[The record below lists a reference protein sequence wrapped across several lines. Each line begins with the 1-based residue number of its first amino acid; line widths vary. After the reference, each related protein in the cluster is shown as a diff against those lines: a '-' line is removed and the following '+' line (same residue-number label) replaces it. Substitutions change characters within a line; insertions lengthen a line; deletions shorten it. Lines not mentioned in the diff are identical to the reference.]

1 MMIIGIALVWFG
13 MHQTITVHVDGEPR
27 TVRTAAFTVSGA
39 VHAAGVSADQADR
52 VSPPVD
58 SWFWNQSAISI
69 ETAQTMVVR
78 TPDEEF
84 VLRSAERLPANLL
97 SGVGIRLYPHD
108 QVLLN
113 GERID
118 PRMMLEMAGSVLLQ
132 YEPAKLIRLS
142 IDDSEEN
149 IYTDQPTVGAALET
163 TSIRINPQDWI
174 SEALSTLVVDSMTI
188 SIRRARWVTV
198 TTADHSVA
206 ALTNAVRVGDAL
218 WDMGVPLQNLDYSF
232 PAEEEPV
239 PEDGAIRV
247 VRVNENLVIAS
258 EEFPLD
264 PVYQEDPNTPLDQVA
279 VIEPGQNGIF
289 AIRERIQYADG
300 EVVWR
305 MLEDGWQASEAK
317 AAVLGYGSNIVIQ
330 TEVVEGET
338 LEYYRKLTVFATAF
352 SPCNLGV
359 NYCNDVTYSG
369 RLLTKGI
376 IGVTRSWYSVLGG
389 HQVYVTG
396 YGYGVIADI
405 GGGYPDRRPW
415 IDLGFTDETY
425 QPTARWVTMYLLTPV
440 PGYVPLIMP

>member
-13 MHQTITVHVDGEPR
+13 LHQTITVHVDGEPR
-27 TVRTAAFTVSGA
+27 TVRIAAITVSDA
-39 VHAAGVSADQADR
+39 VHAAGLTADQADR
-52 VSPPVD
+52 VRPSMD
-58 SWFWNQSAISI
+58 SWIWNQSAIII
-69 ETAQTMVVR
+69 ETAQTVVIK

-108 QVLLN
+108 QVLIN
-113 GERID
+113 GEIID
-118 PRMMLEMAGSVLLQ
+118 PRMLLETTGSVLLQ

-163 TSIRINPQDWI
+163 ALIPINPQDWV
-174 SEALSTLVVDSMTI
+174 SEDLSAPVVDSMDI
-188 SIRRARWVTV
+188 SIRRARPVTV

-206 ALTNAVRVGDAL
+206 GLTNAVTVGDAL
-218 WDMGVPLQNLDYSF
+218 WDIGVPLQNLDYSF
-232 PAEEEPV
+232 PAEEAPV
-239 PEDGAIRV
+239 PEDGVIRV
-247 VRVNENLVIAS
+247 VRVNENLVIAT
-258 EEFPLD
+258 EEFPID
-264 PVYQEDPNTPLDQVA
+264 PVYQEDPNTTLDQVA

-289 AIRERIQYADG
+289 ASRERIQYADG
-300 EVVWR
+300 EEVWR
-305 MLEDGWQASEAK
+305 MFEDGWQASEAK

-338 LEYYRKLTVFATAF
+338 LEYYRKLTVFATAY

-359 NYCNDVTYSG
+359 DYCNDVTYSG

-376 IGVTRSWYSVLGG
+376 IGVTRSWYSVMGG
-389 HQVYVTG
+389 QQVYVTG

-405 GGGYPDRRPW
+405 GGGYPGRPW

-425 QPTARWVTMYLLTPV
+425 QTTARWVTMYLLTPV
-440 PGYVPLIMP
+440 PGYVPLILP